1 MVQCKA
7 ERPVSHDLW
16 DTAPERLSCPTGML
30 PRMGHGGYSASVT
43 HVPWVT
49 VGKLRVGPMRA
60 GGNL

>member
-16 DTAPERLSCPTGML
+16 DTVLERLWRPTGIL

-49 VGKLRVGPMRA
+49 DGKTRDGPMRA